1 MIKNKFKARS
11 DCYLIQNNDKLELHP
26 RDKNYEP
33 TTETKF
39 LLCFTQSDSGFY
51 LQPSKAEF
59 KLKKMNYEKTWLV
72 LGNLAKRTSQGYY
85 LSEGDQVRLGKA
97 LLRVKEL
104 KGPKKPRLTL
114 PVQSKTLFSGG
125 LAGRVAPAKTEDPVV
140 VSAAGEEDQGTNCRV
155 CLMDDNDENNPLV
168 KPCKCSGSMGLIH
181 VECLQK
187 WFSTKVAM
195 RELSNSKSYSWKSL
209 RCELCKFDYP
219 EKVAVGTKV
228 FELLLINKPVDNFIT
243 LQSDA
248 KNGEAMNINVISFD
262 DKKNIRLGRA
272 NDSDVRLSDI
282 SVSRNHA
289 NISLGQDGLVL
300 NDVKSKFG
308 TLVRVK
314 QSVTLNLGVRF
325 EVQCG
330 RNLIEI
336 VVKKPFRLFSC
347 FGGCGRKPS
356 DDYTNKALKDRLNL
370 TDNNK
375 V

>member
-1 MIKNKFKARS
+1 M
-11 DCYLIQNNDKLELHP
+11 IQNNDKLELHP

-39 LLCFTQSDSGFY
+39 LLCFTRSDSAFA
-51 LQPSKAEF
+51 LVSNKAEF
-59 KLKKMNYEKTWLV
+59 KSKKLNYEKTWLV
-72 LGNLAKRTSQGYY
+72 LRNLNKKTSQGYY

-104 KGPKKPRLTL
+104 KGPNKPRARL
-114 PVQSKTLFSGG
+114 PIQSKTLFAGG
-125 LAGRVAPAKTEDPVV
+125 LAGKVVLNKTQDPVV
-140 VSAAGEEDQGTNCRV
+140 VCSAGAEDLGTNCRV
-155 CLMDDNDENNPLV
+155 CLMDDNEENNPLV
-168 KPCKCSGSMGLIH
+168 KPCKCSGSMGLVH

-187 WFSTKVAM
+187 WFSTKVAT
-195 RELSNSKSYSWKSL
+195 REFSNATSYSWKSL

-219 EKVAVGTKV
+219 EKVAVGSKV

-243 LQSDA
+243 LQSDSGN
-248 KNGEAMNINVISFD
+248 NGEATNINVISFN

-272 NDSDVRLSDI
+272 NDSDIRLSDI

-289 NISLGQDGLVL
+289 NISLGQDGLLL
-300 NDVKSKFG
+300 NDVSSKFG

-314 QSVTLNLGVRF
+314 QPVTLNLGVKF

-356 DDYTNKALKDRLNL
+356 EDDPTKDLKDRLEL

>member
-1 MIKNKFKARS
+1 M
-11 DCYLIQNNDKLELHP
+11 
-26 RDKNYEP
+26 YEP

-39 LLCFTQSDSGFY
+39 LLCFTQSDSAFY
-51 LQPSKAEF
+51 LQPNKAEF
-59 KLKKMNYEKTWLV
+59 KSKKMNYEKTWLV
-72 LGNLAKRTSQGYY
+72 LRNLTKKASQGYY

-97 LLRVKEL
+97 LLRVKEI
-104 KGPKKPRLTL
+104 KGTKRPRLTL
-114 PVQSKTLFSGG
+114 PIQSKTLFAGG
-125 LAGRVAPAKTEDPVV
+125 LAGRVIVNKTEDPVIV
-140 VSAAGEEDQGTNCRV
+140 LSAGEEDQGTNCRV
-155 CLMDDNDENNPLV
+155 CLMDDNEESNPLV
-168 KPCKCSGSMGLIH
+168 KPCKCSGSMGLVH

-187 WFSTKVAM
+187 WFSTKVSM
-195 RELSNSKSYSWKSL
+195 REFSNAKSYSWKSL

-219 EKVAVGTKV
+219 EKVAVGKKV
-228 FELLLINKPVDNFIT
+228 FELLLIDKPSDNFIT
-243 LQSDA
+243 LQSDT
-248 KNGEAMNINVISFD
+248 KNGEATNINVISFD

-289 NISLGQDGLVL
+289 NISLGRDGLLL

-308 TLVRVK
+308 TLVKVK

-347 FGGCGRKPS
+347 FGGCGRKLS
-356 DDYTNKALKDRLNL
+356 EDDTSRVLKDRLEV